1 MASGHLNW
9 FKREPRGP
17 DSHSEAANKMK
28 GREIVS
34 PNGGNRDPGQ
44 NSSLRTEK
52 SILNGFG
59 QTVLPGHSSGGSKY
73 QQQTKRIR
81 VVLWDHRGPP
91 GLPGN
96 CAPPAQPTQPQ
107 PLIPSFST
115 GTLWMPASL
124 QCITYAFLPKEQ
136 MYGYPKCSFFLPC
149 VFPTQQKRVDISQ
162 IGPKQVK
169 LWNQVKLLTFKLNS
183 HAI

>member
-44 NSSLRTEK
+44 NSPLRTEK

-91 GLPGN
+91 GN

-115 GTLWMPASL
+115 GTLWMPASFNVSPMPSSPRSR
-124 QCITYAFLPKEQ
+124 CTATPSVVSSCPACFLRSRKE
-136 MYGYPKCSFFLPC
+136 
-149 VFPTQQKRVDISQ
+149 
-162 IGPKQVK
+162 
-169 LWNQVKLLTFKLNS
+169 
-183 HAI
+183 